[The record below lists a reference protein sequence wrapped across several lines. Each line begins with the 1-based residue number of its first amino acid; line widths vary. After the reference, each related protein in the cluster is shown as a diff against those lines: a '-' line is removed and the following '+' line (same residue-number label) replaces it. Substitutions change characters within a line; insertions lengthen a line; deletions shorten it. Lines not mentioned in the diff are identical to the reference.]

1 MRRLVMVL
9 MLVIGLAACS
19 SGDSPSTDAPA
30 VALKVLVTVE
40 ILPTLSVAEQLAT
53 QQAAATATP
62 PPPTA
67 TPTPTPYIGVFIGE
81 ANPAQGGVPLLPQAV
96 TAQPTENTGLCLVAT
111 DPAFGEVW
119 RRDSSLVRR
128 MGCAIQERF
137 GFDGKVQVFERGVMY
152 QRSSTGEVWAVNPGR
167 ISGGRYWYTNQ
178 IPSAGGA
185 VGLGMPAPPAPQEGQ
200 RIPADVFG
208 TVWSANPPIQQ
219 AIGYAITPEQTAD
232 LNIQRFDGGTLLL
245 DVTVGQVFVL
255 LVNGEAYGPFGLD

>member
-1 MRRLVMVL
+1 MVL
-9 MLVIGLAACS
+9 MLVMGLAACS
-19 SGDSPSTDAPA
+19 SGDSPPTDAPA

-40 ILPTLSVAEQLAT
+40 IPPTLSVAEQLAT
-53 QQAAATATP
+53 QQAAATAPP

-81 ANPAQGGVPLLPQAV
+81 ADPAQGGVPLLPQAV
-96 TAQPTENTGLCLVAT
+96 TAQPTENAGLCSVAT

-119 RRDSSLVRR
+119 QRDPSVVRQ

-152 QRSSTGEVWAVNPGR
+152 QRNSTNEVWAVSPGR

-178 IPSAGGA
+178 IPTAGGGIGF
-185 VGLGMPAPPAPQEGQ
+185 GLPAPQEGQ

-208 TVWSANPPIQQ
+208 AVWSTNPPIQE
-219 AIGYAITPEQTAD
+219 AIGYGITPEQTAD

-255 LVNGEAYGPFGLD
+255 LVNGDAYGPFGLD